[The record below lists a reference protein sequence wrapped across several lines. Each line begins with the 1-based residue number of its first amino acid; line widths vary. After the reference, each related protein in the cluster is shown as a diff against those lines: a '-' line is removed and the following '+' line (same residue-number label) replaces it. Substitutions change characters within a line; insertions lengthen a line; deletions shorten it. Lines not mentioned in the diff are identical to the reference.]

1 MCLDQYANVVTL
13 LAVLLIRCVHLR
25 RVGTA
30 FGLQGLR
37 GAGSLLCV
45 LPETEA
51 EQMEESP
58 DCTSDGSGA
67 LCI

>member
-13 LAVLLIRCVHLR
+13 LAVLLIRCVLLR
-25 RVGTA
+25 HVGTV
-30 FGLQGLR
+30 FGSQGLR
-37 GAGSLLCV
+37 RAGSLLYF
-45 LPETEA
+45 LSETEA
-51 EQMEESP
+51 GQMEESP

>member
-13 LAVLLIRCVHLR
+13 LAVLLIRCVLLR
-25 RVGTA
+25 HVRTA
-30 FGLQGLR
+30 FGSQGLR
-37 GAGSLLCV
+37 RAGSLLYF
-45 LPETEA
+45 LSETEA
-51 EQMEESP
+51 GQMEESP